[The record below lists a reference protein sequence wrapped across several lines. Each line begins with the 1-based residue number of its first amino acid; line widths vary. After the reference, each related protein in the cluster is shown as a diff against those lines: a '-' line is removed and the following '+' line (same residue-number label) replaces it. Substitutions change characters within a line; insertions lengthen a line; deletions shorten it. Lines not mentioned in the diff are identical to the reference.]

1 MVVASWQV
9 LPWQVVPW
17 LHWMGLSVAVRGF
30 RLVVG
35 SATNSTLNRLLPEVA
50 AFLVLLVASGLQVA
64 DSL

>member
-9 LPWQVVPW
+9 VPL

-30 RLVVG
+30 QLAVG
-35 SATNSTLNRLLPEVA
+35 SATNSTLNRLLPEA
-50 AFLVLLVASGLQVA
+50 AEFPVLLVALEQQVA